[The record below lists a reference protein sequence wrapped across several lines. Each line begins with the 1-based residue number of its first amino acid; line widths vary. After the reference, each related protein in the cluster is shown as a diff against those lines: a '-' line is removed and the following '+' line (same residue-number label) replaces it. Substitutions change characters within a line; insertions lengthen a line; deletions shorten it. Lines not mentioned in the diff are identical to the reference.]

1 MKKKIK
7 NEKISEFALKILK
20 ETSGSLSIA
29 QITEKLE
36 QNFKIKVSPQVVKRH
51 LEELAKKGEIEQI

>member
-7 NEKISEFALKILK
+7 NEKISKIALEILNK
-20 ETSGSLSIA
+20 TNESLSIA

-36 QNFKIKVSPQVVKRH
+36 KEYDIKISPQVVKRH
-51 LEELAKKGEIEQI
+51 LEELAKKGEIEQV